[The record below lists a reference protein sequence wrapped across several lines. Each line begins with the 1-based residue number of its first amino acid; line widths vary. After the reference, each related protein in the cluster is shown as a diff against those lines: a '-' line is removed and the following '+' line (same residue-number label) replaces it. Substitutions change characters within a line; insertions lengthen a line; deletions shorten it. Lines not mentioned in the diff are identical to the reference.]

1 MNPYRPMTLDAEDAI
16 ASNKASG
23 TPPARDAGCL
33 IVNADD
39 WGRDRETTDRT
50 LDCIVKGSVS
60 SVSAMVFTP
69 DAERAASL
77 ATEHGIDAGLH
88 LNLTMPF
95 SPRHCPAALFVHQQ
109 RIARFL
115 RSSRIAPAIFHPGL
129 TRSFRIVVKAQ
140 LDEFERLYGF
150 AARRIDG
157 HHHMHLAANVQWQR
171 LLPAR
176 TIVRRNFSFVPGEK
190 SFVNRIYRYWQDRLL
205 ARRHRMTDFFFDILP
220 LDRHRLERIA
230 ALSRTHS
237 VEIETHPADAQQ
249 YDFLHRGELAAIS
262 PGVDIAHGFQL
273 RHPDFLVPVEPRHG
287 QNGARKSS
295 PPARPHIC
303 VCVCTYKRPV
313 PLQRLLRS
321 LSQQNTGDLFTWSIV
336 VVDNDETCSAEAIV
350 RQAQSSSAVTVN
362 YRVEPNRGIA
372 RARNKAVASA
382 EGDYIAMIDDD
393 EFPAPDWLLKLFT
406 TCNTYNVDGV
416 FGPVMRHFDQ
426 APPRWLKKSRLS
438 VRRVNPTGMRVQ
450 WREARTGNVL
460 VKRSLFAA
468 DVAPFRP
475 EFKSG
480 EDQDFFQRKIAEGRT
495 FVWCGEARVFET
507 LPPSRWKRMYYV
519 RRALFHG
526 AHAALQ
532 PGRGAINIL
541 KSVVAILAYA
551 LALPLALLAGQHR
564 FMALLVKIFDH
575 AGQLLF
581 TMKLNPSREEYL
593 SD

>member
-1 MNPYRPMTLDAEDAI
+1 MIPHQSNPARVEDAI
-16 ASNKASG
+16 AA
-23 TPPARDAGCL
+23 PAVSSPAPSQAAGCL

-39 WGRDRETTDRT
+39 WGRDREITDRI
-50 LDCIVKGSVS
+50 LDCIVNGSVS

-77 ATEHGIDAGLH
+77 AREHGIDAGLH
-88 LNLTMPF
+88 LNFTLPF

-115 RSSRIAPAIFHPGL
+115 RSSRFAPAIFHPGL
-129 TRSFRIVVKAQ
+129 MRSFRVVVQAQ

-150 AARRIDG
+150 CPRRIDG
-157 HHHMHLAANVQWQR
+157 HHHMHLAANVHWQK

-190 SFVNRIYRYWQDRLL
+190 SFINRVYRYWQDRLL
-205 ARRHRMTDFFFDILP
+205 ARHHRMTDFFFDILP
-220 LDRHRLERIA
+220 LERHRLERIA
-230 ALSRTHS
+230 ALGRAHS

-249 YDFLHRGELAAIS
+249 YDFLKRGELAAMC
-262 PGVDIAHGFQL
+262 PGVEIARGFQL
-273 RHPDFLVPVEPRHG
+273 RDPDFLIPVQPQAG
-287 QNGARKSS
+287 QNAPRKST
-295 PPARPHIC
+295 PAARPHIC
-303 VCVCTYKRPV
+303 ICVCTYKRPV
-313 PLQRLLRS
+313 SLQRLLRC
-321 LSQQNTGDLFTWSIV
+321 LRELTTEGLFTWSIV
-336 VVDNDETCSAEAIV
+336 VVDNDEACSAESIA
-350 RQAQSSSAVTVN
+350 REAQSSSAVAVN
-362 YRVEPNRGIA
+362 YRVEPVRGIA

-382 EGDYIAMIDDD
+382 EGDYFAMIDDD

-406 TCNTYNVDGV
+406 TCNSYNVDGV
-416 FGPVMRHFDQ
+416 FGPVMRHFDE
-426 APPRWLKKSRLS
+426 PPPTWLQKSRLY

-460 VKRSLFAA
+460 VKRSVFAA
-468 DVAPFRP
+468 DTAPFRP

-495 FVWCGEARVFET
+495 FVWCAEAKVFET
-507 LPPSRWKRMYYV
+507 LPPSRWTRKYYV

-541 KSVVAILAYA
+541 KSMIAIPAYA
-551 LALPLALLAGQHR
+551 LALPVALLGGQHR
-564 FMALLVKIFDH
+564 FMALLVKLCDH

-581 TMKLNPSREEYL
+581 TMRLNPIREEYL
-593 SD
+593 RD